1 MNENGATGPAPAVLR
16 RSVGLAGLV
25 LYGLGVTVG
34 AGIYVLVG
42 EAVLRAGPHA
52 PAAFLLAAI
61 VMAFTAA
68 SYAELS
74 TRIPQAAGDAV
85 YVEAAFARPWLT
97 VAVGLAVLAEAVI
110 AAAAI
115 AVGAAGY
122 LAELVAL
129 PRPLLVAAVVLS
141 MAVVAAWGIR
151 ESILVAGAMTVIE
164 IAGLVVIVALGLAA
178 DPAALAE
185 LPGMLVP
192 PPGNTAAV
200 AGVLGAGLIAFFAF
214 IGFDD
219 IVNLVE
225 EARNPRRDLPRA
237 IAITLVVVTVIYV
250 LVAVVAART
259 IPAEDMAATEAP
271 ISLLF
276 ERLTGVSPLAITLI
290 AIMATMNGVVI
301 ILVMAARVA
310 YGMARAGR
318 LPVWIGR
325 VSARTR
331 TPLRATVLV
340 AAVVLGLAV
349 LAPLGALAQITS
361 ALVLAVFFMVNLAL
375 VGLKLRGGSAPLP
388 GFSVPVIVPVCGA
401 LSCLGLLAGAIA
413 SGG

>member
-1 MNENGATGPAPAVLR
+1 MGGTDEARPEPVALR

-42 EAVLRAGPHA
+42 EAVVRAGPYA

-85 YVEAAFARPWLT
+85 YVEAAFGRPWLT
-97 VAVGLAVLAEAVI
+97 VLVGLAVLAEAVI

-129 PRPLLVAAVVLS
+129 PRPLLIAAVVLS
-141 MAVVAAWGIR
+141 MAAVAARGIR

-164 IAGLVVIVALGLAA
+164 VAGLAVIVALGVAA
-178 DPAALAE
+178 EPAALAD

-192 PPGNTAAV
+192 PPGDAAAV
-200 AGVLGAGLIAFFAF
+200 SGVLGAGLIAFFAF

-225 EARNPRRDLPRA
+225 EARHPRRDLPRA
-237 IAITLVVVTVIYV
+237 IAITLVLVTLIYV
-250 LVAVVAART
+250 LVAFVAVRA
-259 IPAEDMAATEAP
+259 IPVAEIAATDAP

-276 ERLTGVSPLAITLI
+276 ERLTGMSPLAITLI

-318 LPVWIGR
+318 LPGWVGR
-325 VSARTR
+325 VSTRTR
-331 TPLRATVLV
+331 TPLRATVMV

-349 LAPLGALAQITS
+349 LAPLGALAQLTS
-361 ALVLAVFFMVNLAL
+361 ALVLAVFFMVNVALA
-375 VGLKLRGGSAPLP
+375 GLKLRGGAGPAP
-388 GFSVPVIVPVCGA
+388 GFSVPAVVPLCGA
-401 LSCLGLLAGAIA
+401 VSCLGLLAGAVA

>member
-1 MNENGATGPAPAVLR
+1 MGGTGAAGQEPVALK

-42 EAVLRAGPHA
+42 EAVLRAGPYA

-74 TRIPQAAGDAV
+74 TRIPRAAGDAV

-115 AVGAAGY
+115 TVGAAGY

-129 PRPLLVAAVVLS
+129 PRPALIAAIVVS
-141 MAVVAAWGIR
+141 MAAVAAWGIR
-151 ESILVAGAMTVIE
+151 ESILVAGVMTLIE
-164 IAGLVVIVALGLAA
+164 VAGLAVIVALGLAA
-178 DPAALAE
+178 DPAALAA
-185 LPGMLVP
+185 LPAMLMP
-192 PPGNTAAV
+192 PPGDAV
-200 AGVLGAGLIAFFAF
+200 AVSGVLGASLIAFFAF

-225 EARNPRRDLPRA
+225 EARHPRRDLPRA
-237 IAITLVVVTVIYV
+237 IAITLVLVTVIYV
-250 LVAVVAART
+250 LVALVAVRA
-259 IPAEDMAATEAP
+259 IPAAEMAATEAP

-276 ERLTGVSPLAITLI
+276 ERLSGISPLAITLI

-318 LPVWIGR
+318 LPGWIGA

-331 TPLRATVLV
+331 TPLRATVMV
-340 AAVVLGLAV
+340 AAVVLVLAV
-349 LAPLGALAQITS
+349 VAPLGALAEVTS

-375 VGLKLRGGSAPLP
+375 VGLKLRGGAGRAP
-388 GFSVPVIVPVCGA
+388 GFAVPALVPVCGA
-401 LSCLGLLAGAIA
+401 LSCLGLLTGALAI
-413 SGG
+413 GG

>member
-1 MNENGATGPAPAVLR
+1 MGGTDEARPEPVALR

-42 EAVLRAGPHA
+42 EAVVRAGPYA

-85 YVEAAFARPWLT
+85 YVEAAFGRPWLT
-97 VAVGLAVLAEAVI
+97 VVVGLAVLAEAVI

-129 PRPLLVAAVVLS
+129 PRPLLIAAVVLS
-141 MAVVAAWGIR
+141 MAAVAARGIR

-164 IAGLVVIVALGLAA
+164 VAGLAVIVALGVAA
-178 DPAALAE
+178 EPAALAD

-192 PPGNTAAV
+192 PPGDAAAV
-200 AGVLGAGLIAFFAF
+200 SGVLGAGLIAFFAF

-225 EARNPRRDLPRA
+225 EARHPRRDLPRA
-237 IAITLVVVTVIYV
+237 IAITLVLVTLIYV
-250 LVAVVAART
+250 LVAFVAVRA
-259 IPAEDMAATEAP
+259 IPVAEIAATDAP

-276 ERLTGVSPLAITLI
+276 ERLTGMSPLAITLI

-318 LPVWIGR
+318 LPGWVGR
-325 VSARTR
+325 VSTRTR
-331 TPLRATVLV
+331 TPLRATVMV

-349 LAPLGALAQITS
+349 LAPLGALAQLTS
-361 ALVLAVFFMVNLAL
+361 ALVLAVFFMVNVALA
-375 VGLKLRGGSAPLP
+375 GLKLRGGAGPAP
-388 GFSVPVIVPVCGA
+388 GFSVPAVVPLCGA
-401 LSCLGLLAGAIA
+401 VSCLGLLAGALA

>member
-1 MNENGATGPAPAVLR
+1 MGGTDEARPEPVALR

-42 EAVLRAGPHA
+42 EAVVRAGPYA

-85 YVEAAFARPWLT
+85 YVEAAFGRPWLT
-97 VAVGLAVLAEAVI
+97 VVVGLAVLAEAVI

-129 PRPLLVAAVVLS
+129 PRPLLIAAVVLS
-141 MAVVAAWGIR
+141 MAAVAARGIR

-164 IAGLVVIVALGLAA
+164 VAGLAVIVALGVAA
-178 DPAALAE
+178 EPAALAE

-192 PPGNTAAV
+192 PPGDAAAV
-200 AGVLGAGLIAFFAF
+200 SGVLGAGLIAFFAF

-225 EARNPRRDLPRA
+225 EARHPRRDLPRA
-237 IAITLVVVTVIYV
+237 IAITLVLVTLIYV
-250 LVAVVAART
+250 LVAFVAVRA
-259 IPAEDMAATEAP
+259 IPAAEIAATDAP

-276 ERLTGVSPLAITLI
+276 ERLTGMSPLAITLI

-318 LPVWIGR
+318 LPGWVGR
-325 VSARTR
+325 VSTRTR
-331 TPLRATVLV
+331 TPLRATVMV

-349 LAPLGALAQITS
+349 LAPLGALAQLTS
-361 ALVLAVFFMVNLAL
+361 ALVLAVFFMVNVALA
-375 VGLKLRGGSAPLP
+375 GLKLRGGAGPAP
-388 GFSVPVIVPVCGA
+388 GFSVPAVVPLCGA
-401 LSCLGLLAGAIA
+401 VSCLGLLAGALA

>member
-1 MNENGATGPAPAVLR
+1 MGGTDEARPEPVALR

-42 EAVLRAGPHA
+42 EAVVRAGPYA

-85 YVEAAFARPWLT
+85 YVEAAFGRPWLT
-97 VAVGLAVLAEAVI
+97 VVVGLAVLAEAVI

-129 PRPLLVAAVVLS
+129 PRPLLIAAVVLS
-141 MAVVAAWGIR
+141 MAAVAARGIR

-164 IAGLVVIVALGLAA
+164 VAGLAVIVALGVAA
-178 DPAALAE
+178 EPAALAD

-192 PPGNTAAV
+192 PPGDAAAV
-200 AGVLGAGLIAFFAF
+200 SGVLGAGLIAFFAF

-225 EARNPRRDLPRA
+225 EARHPRRDLPRA
-237 IAITLVVVTVIYV
+237 IAITLVLVTLIYV
-250 LVAVVAART
+250 LVAFVAVRA
-259 IPAEDMAATEAP
+259 IPVAEIAATDAP

-276 ERLTGVSPLAITLI
+276 ERLTGMSPLAITLI

-318 LPVWIGR
+318 LPGWVGR
-325 VSARTR
+325 VSTRTR
-331 TPLRATVLV
+331 TPLRATVIV

-349 LAPLGALAQITS
+349 LAPLGALAQLTS
-361 ALVLAVFFMVNLAL
+361 ALVLAVFFMVNVALA
-375 VGLKLRGGSAPLP
+375 GLKLRGGAGPAP
-388 GFSVPVIVPVCGA
+388 GFSVPAVVPLCGA
-401 LSCLGLLAGAIA
+401 VSCLGLLAGALA

>member
-1 MNENGATGPAPAVLR
+1 MGGTDEARPEPVALR

-42 EAVLRAGPHA
+42 EAVVRAGPYA

-85 YVEAAFARPWLT
+85 YVEAAFGRPWLT
-97 VAVGLAVLAEAVI
+97 VVVGLAVLAEAVI

-129 PRPLLVAAVVLS
+129 PRPLLIAAVVLS
-141 MAVVAAWGIR
+141 MAAVAARGIR

-164 IAGLVVIVALGLAA
+164 VAGLAVIVALGVAA
-178 DPAALAE
+178 EPAALAE

-192 PPGNTAAV
+192 PPGDAAAV
-200 AGVLGAGLIAFFAF
+200 SGVLGAGLIAFFAF

-225 EARNPRRDLPRA
+225 EARHPRRDLPRA
-237 IAITLVVVTVIYV
+237 IAITLVLVTLIYV
-250 LVAVVAART
+250 LVAFVAVRA
-259 IPAEDMAATEAP
+259 IQVAEIAATDAP

-276 ERLTGVSPLAITLI
+276 ERLTGMSPLAITLI

-318 LPVWIGR
+318 LPGWVGR
-325 VSARTR
+325 VSTRTR
-331 TPLRATVLV
+331 TPLRATVMV

-349 LAPLGALAQITS
+349 LAPLGALAQLTS
-361 ALVLAVFFMVNLAL
+361 ALVLAVFFMVNVALA
-375 VGLKLRGGSAPLP
+375 GLKLRGGAGPAP
-388 GFSVPVIVPVCGA
+388 GFSVPAVVPLCGA
-401 LSCLGLLAGAIA
+401 VSCLGLLAGAVA